1 MSAPVTPGGAYGP
14 AAPSR
19 ATGDAGRP
27 PSRAG
32 RAYLVVGG
40 VIVAVMVTMA
50 LLSYVWTPFD
60 PTRVVASD
68 RLQGPSAEHW
78 LGTDKFG
85 RDTFSQVLVG
95 ARTTLYVGFVAVGV
109 AALLGVP
116 LGILSAMG
124 PRWLDGLIMRAAD
137 IGLAFP
143 GLLLAIMFAAVFG
156 ASTTS
161 AMFAIGLASVPSFA
175 RVTRAGALGVL
186 PREFI
191 TAARVAGRR
200 PASIG
205 WRHVLPNVVGLV
217 IVQASVS
224 FALAILAEA
233 GLSFLGFGTP
243 PPTPSWGRML
253 QESQSLLA
261 SDPRLAIVPG
271 VAIAL
276 AVLGFNLL
284 GDGLRDRFDPQMQVV
299 DQ

>member
-1 MSAPVTPGGAYGP
+1 MTTTGP

-19 ATGDAGRP
+19 ATLDAGRP

-40 VIVAVMVTMA
+40 VIVAVMVAMA

-175 RVTRAGALGVL
+175 RVTRAGALGIL

-205 WRHVLPNVVGLV
+205 WHHVLPNVVGLV

>member
-1 MSAPVTPGGAYGP
+1 MST
-14 AAPSR
+14 
-19 ATGDAGRP
+19 DRP

-32 RAYLVVGG
+32 RTYLLVGG
-40 VIVAVMVTMA
+40 TLVAVMVLMA
-50 LLSYVWTPFD
+50 LVSFVWTPYD
-60 PTRVVASD
+60 PMRVVPSA

-85 RDTFSQVLVG
+85 RDTLSQILVG
-95 ARTTLYVGFVAVGV
+95 ARTTLYVGFIAVGV

-124 PRWLDGLIMRAAD
+124 PRWLDALIMRAAD

-143 GLLLAIMFAAVFG
+143 ALLLAIMFAAVFG

-161 AMFAIGLASVPSFA
+161 AMMAIGLASVPSFA
-175 RVTRAGALGVL
+175 RVTRAGALGIL

-200 PASIG
+200 PAGIG
-205 WRHVLPNVVGLV
+205 WRHVLPNVLGLV

-243 PPTPSWGRML
+243 PDTPSWGRML
-253 QESQSLLA
+253 QESQSMLA
-261 SDPRLAIVPG
+261 TEPRLAIVPG
-271 VAIAL
+271 LAIAL

-284 GDGLRDRFDPQMQVV
+284 GDGLRDRYDPQMQVV

>member
-1 MSAPVTPGGAYGP
+1 MTTTGP

-19 ATGDAGRP
+19 AAGDAGRP

-40 VIVAVMVTMA
+40 VIVAVMVAMA

-161 AMFAIGLASVPSFA
+161 AMVAIGLASVPSFA
-175 RVTRAGALGVL
+175 RVTRAGALGIL

>member
-1 MSAPVTPGGAYGP
+1 MTRSTHSLAAPGP

-19 ATGDAGRP
+19 LAADPGRP

-32 RAYLVVGG
+32 RAYLVLGG
-40 VIVAVMVTMA
+40 VLVASMIAMA
-50 LLSYVWTPFD
+50 LLSYLWTPYD
-60 PTRVVASD
+60 PTRVVSSA

-85 RDTFSQVLVG
+85 RDTLSQILVG

-109 AALLGVP
+109 AALAGVP
-116 LGILSAMG
+116 LGVLAAMG
-124 PRWLDGLIMRAAD
+124 PRWLGTLIMRAAD

-161 AMFAIGLASVPSFA
+161 AMVAIGLASVPSFA

-186 PREFI
+186 PREFV

-205 WRHVLPNVVGLV
+205 WRHVLPNVLGLV

-253 QESQSLLA
+253 QESQSMLG
-261 SDPRLAIVPG
+261 SEPRLAIVPG

-284 GDGLRDRFDPQMQVV
+284 GDGLRDRFDPQMEVV

>member
-1 MSAPVTPGGAYGP
+1 MSTPVTPGAAYGP

-19 ATGDAGRP
+19 AAGDAGRP

-40 VIVAVMVTMA
+40 VIVAVMVAMA

-161 AMFAIGLASVPSFA
+161 AMVAIGLASVPSFA

>member
-1 MSAPVTPGGAYGP
+1 MTTTGP

-19 ATGDAGRP
+19 ATVDAARP

-40 VIVAVMVTMA
+40 VIVAVMVAMA

-161 AMFAIGLASVPSFA
+161 AMLAIGIASIPSFA

-205 WRHVLPNVVGLV
+205 WHHVLPNVVGLV

>member
-40 VIVAVMVTMA
+40 VIVAVMVAMA

-161 AMFAIGLASVPSFA
+161 AMVAIGLASVPSFA
-175 RVTRAGALGVL
+175 RVTRAGALGIL